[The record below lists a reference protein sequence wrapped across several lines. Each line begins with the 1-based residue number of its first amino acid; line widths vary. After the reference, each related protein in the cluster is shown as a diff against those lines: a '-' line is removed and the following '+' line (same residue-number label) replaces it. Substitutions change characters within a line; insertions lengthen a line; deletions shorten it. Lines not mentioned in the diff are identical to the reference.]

1 MTDERY
7 EDMPVADHPE
17 QSQQPQHQGAAG
29 ARPAP
34 QPTPHLAR
42 AGTGMPTLLLHGWG
56 ASSDLFAATMR
67 GLGDGFDLIA
77 PDFPGFGA
85 TGAPPAPW
93 GVGEYM
99 EWTLALMDWLGVER
113 ANLIGHSFGGR
124 VAIKLAALHPERV
137 ARLMLTDAAGI
148 RPQRDWR
155 YHLRVRAF
163 KTWRALAQSRYTP
176 QPLRM
181 WAAAQ
186 VAQQGSPDYKAASGT
201 VRGSFVRVVNED
213 LREYLPRIKAPTL
226 LIWGDRDEDTP
237 LADGQLMERLIPDA
251 GLVVFEGA
259 GHYAYLEQSGRF
271 CVIVKTF
278 LEG

>member
-1 MTDERY
+1 MTDERH
-7 EDMPVADHPE
+7 EGTPVDAPHE
-17 QSQQPQHQGAAG
+17 QQPAAAG
-29 ARPAP
+29 PAP
-34 QPTPHLAR
+34 QPTPHLVR
-42 AGTGMPTLLLHGWG
+42 GGTGTPTLLLHGWG

-85 TGAPPAPW
+85 TEPPPVPW
-93 GVGEYM
+93 GVGEYVA
-99 EWTLALMDWLGVER
+99 WTLALMDWLGVER
-113 ANLIGHSFGGR
+113 PNLVGHSFGGR

-137 ARLMLTDAAGI
+137 ARLTLTDAAGI
-148 RPQRDWR
+148 RPQRTWR
-155 YHLRVRAF
+155 YHVQVRTF

-176 QPLRM
+176 QPLRA

-213 LREYLPRIKAPTL
+213 LRDYLPRIQAPTL
-226 LIWGDRDEDTP
+226 LIWGDRDEETP
-237 LADGQLMERLIPDA
+237 LADGQLMERMIPDA

>member
-1 MTDERY
+1 MTVERH
-7 EDMPVADHPE
+7 EDTPVADHPE
-17 QSQQPQHQGAAG
+17 RGQQPQRTSWS

-34 QPTPHLAR
+34 QPTPHLVR
-42 AGTGMPTLLLHGWG
+42 AGTGTPTLLLHGWG

-85 TGAPPAPW
+85 TEPPLAPW

-99 EWTLALMDWLGVER
+99 EWTLALMDWLGVQR
-113 ANLIGHSFGGR
+113 ANLVGHSFGGR

-137 ARLMLTDAAGI
+137 ARLTLTDAAGI
-148 RPQRDWR
+148 RPSAIGATMRGA
-155 YHLRVRAF
+155 RVQDMAGVG
-163 KTWRALAQSRYTP
+163 TVALHAATAAR
-176 QPLRM
+176 

-213 LREYLPRIKAPTL
+213 LREYLPRIQAPTL

>member
-1 MTDERY
+1 MIDDRH
-7 EDMPVADHPE
+7 EDMSVAE
-17 QSQQPQHQGAAG
+17 QEQTQPT

-34 QPTPHLAR
+34 QPAPHLAR
-42 AGTGMPTLLLHGWG
+42 TGTGVPTLLLHGWG
-56 ASSDLFAATMR
+56 ASSDLFTGTMR

-85 TGAPPAPW
+85 TEPPPAPW
-93 GVGEYM
+93 GVSDYM
-99 EWTLALMDWLGVER
+99 EWTLALMDSLGVER

-137 ARLMLTDAAGI
+137 AKLVLTDAAGI
-148 RPQRDWR
+148 LPKRTWR
-155 YHLRVRAF
+155 YHAQVRAF
-163 KTWRALAQSRYTP
+163 KTMRALAQSRYTP
-176 QPLRM
+176 QPLRA
-181 WAAAQ
+181 WAASQ

-226 LIWGDRDEDTP
+226 MIWGDRDEDTP
-237 LADGQLMERLIPDA
+237 LTDGQLMEQTIPDA
-251 GLVVFEGA
+251 GLVVFEGC

-278 LEG
+278 LQG

>member
-1 MTDERY
+1 MSDERREESRVA
-7 EDMPVADHPE
+7 EDERP
-17 QSQQPQHQGAAG
+17 QST

-34 QPTPHLAR
+34 QPTPHLVR
-42 AGTGMPTLLLHGWG
+42 TGSGAPTLLLHGWG
-56 ASSDLFAATMR
+56 ASSDLFAATIR

-85 TGAPPAPW
+85 TEAPPAPW
-93 GVGEYM
+93 GVGDYM
-99 EWTLALMDWLGVER
+99 DWTLAVMDSLGVER
-113 ANLIGHSFGGR
+113 ANLVGHSFGGR

-137 ARLMLTDAAGI
+137 AKLVLADAAGI
-148 RPQRDWR
+148 RPKRGWR
-155 YHLRVRAF
+155 YHAQVRAF
-163 KTWRALAQSRYTP
+163 KTMRALAQSRYTP
-176 QPLRM
+176 QPLRE

-201 VRGSFVRVVNED
+201 VRSSFVRIVNED
-213 LREYLPRIKAPTL
+213 LRDYLPRIHAPTL
-226 LIWGDRDEDTP
+226 LIWGDHDDDTP
-237 LADGQLMERLIPDA
+237 LADAQLMERMIPDA

-278 LEG
+278 LQG